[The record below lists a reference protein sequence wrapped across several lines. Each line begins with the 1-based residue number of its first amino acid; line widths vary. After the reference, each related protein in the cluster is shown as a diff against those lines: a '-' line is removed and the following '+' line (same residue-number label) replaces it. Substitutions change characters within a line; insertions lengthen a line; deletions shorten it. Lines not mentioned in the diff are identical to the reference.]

1 MPGIQKFEPGQHVKR
16 PWSQS
21 IARRDVEFRSLE
33 GGPVGRVRKYS
44 EKEMDQAHLNVSRK
58 VVAVQRAEA
67 DGAQKRARTAW
78 RPEEARKKYRGDY
91 AQDNDLKDSVNSSAG
106 ACIIVGQREISAMEL
121 RKYLDTEPN
130 PSHTDQPSMKSS
142 PTVPKQDYNPTPSY
156 PKAPPN
162 SPQIENSHPQPC
174 GNMKGSLSNQEA
186 TFKVPEVLSTLE
198 EPGEGREE
206 CRNGVTT
213 STEEVSA
220 NTTQPLPPQSSIVTH
235 QELPVDTCP
244 PPAQP
249 QTDNISGA
257 ASSALRRLPITD
269 LLNDTSRAEDVKP
282 PQPTTMKIT
291 SSAQPVTDTGLG
303 KLQGEVPPGC
313 QPHIKRSSTS
323 RRTLS
328 KIASHPETSSR
339 GQASGASEMTLV
351 RASDRK
357 SASGPRSDRMPLEG
371 SAVAQKLA
379 VVGKILIPKSAPDS
393 IVMLSI
399 DPLLSQNAP
408 DFFRFY
414 SQTAGAGEAPVLC
427 FGLPDVA
434 WQRHQIQNISR
445 GDFDA
450 FHALKRTIWYC
461 FCTFLTRGPGSA
473 IFRVTVTAP
482 ARQEADDT
490 VTISRPTAGRNEC
503 SRASTPLARPMCHN
517 PAASHA
523 ELVHSLPSA
532 SQASLSN
539 TKTSSCQRVVPI
551 GFQPTLRSRD
561 AGPPTQREHSTTGF
575 PAVPTRN
582 STRKTLR
589 DRLPSLQIAPAPQHH
604 HPLVLPPAVA
614 YRQDKPVSETS
625 SVRQI
630 VVRIQENEHCRFSR
644 PYSKHVL
651 LSEVTTVDFFAW
663 FARCTGYDNPSGPP
677 ELKFTWKDALPKP
690 EYTRIKRGDEKH
702 FQFMKAEIEP
712 LLERAKALMPEL
724 IEFTILVT
732 VPRWAVE
739 RPGDEL

>member
-1 MPGIQKFEPGQHVKR
+1 
-16 PWSQS
+16 
-21 IARRDVEFRSLE
+21 
-33 GGPVGRVRKYS
+33 
-44 EKEMDQAHLNVSRK
+44 
-58 VVAVQRAEA
+58 
-67 DGAQKRARTAW
+67 
-78 RPEEARKKYRGDY
+78 
-91 AQDNDLKDSVNSSAG
+91 
-106 ACIIVGQREISAMEL
+106 MEL

-130 PSHTDQPSMKSS
+130 PSHTDQPSIKSS
-142 PTVPKQDYNPTPSY
+142 PTVPKQDYNPTLSY
-156 PKAPPN
+156 PKTPPN
-162 SPQIENSHPQPC
+162 SPQIENSCPQLC
-174 GNMKGSLSNQEA
+174 GNMKGSSSNQET
-186 TFKVPEVLSTLE
+186 TFKVLKVLSALE
-198 EPGEGREE
+198 ELGEGREE
-206 CRNGVTT
+206 CQNGVTT
-213 STEEVSA
+213 STEKVSA
-220 NTTQPLPPQSSIVTH
+220 NTTQPLPPQSSIVTR

-257 ASSALRRLPITD
+257 ASSAFRRLPITD

-282 PQPTTMKIT
+282 PQPTAMKTT
-291 SSAQPVTDTGLG
+291 SSGQPLTDTGLG
-303 KLQGEVPPGC
+303 KLQGEVPAGC
-313 QPHIKRSSTS
+313 QPHVKRSSTP
-323 RRTLS
+323 RTLS
-328 KIASHPETSSR
+328 KIASHTETSSR
-339 GQASGASEMTLV
+339 GQASGELTLV
-351 RASDRK
+351 CASDYK

-379 VVGKILIPKSAPDS
+379 VVGKILIPKSDAPDS
-393 IVMLSI
+393 MVTLSI
-399 DPLLSQNAP
+399 DLLLSQNAP

-427 FGLPDVA
+427 FGLPDVT
-434 WQRHQIQNISR
+434 WQRYQIQNISR

-461 FCTFLTRGPGSA
+461 FCTFLTRKPGSA
-473 IFRVTVTAP
+473 IFRVMVTAP

-490 VTISRPTAGRNEC
+490 VTISRPTAGRTEC
-503 SRASTPLARPMCHN
+503 SRASAPLARPMCHN

-532 SQASLSN
+532 SQASLAN
-539 TKTSSCQRVVPI
+539 TKTCQRVVPR
-551 GFQPTLRSRD
+551 GSQPTLGS
-561 AGPPTQREHSTTGF
+561 REHSTTGF

-589 DRLPSLQIAPAPQHH
+589 DRLTPLQIAPASQHH

-614 YRQDKPVSETS
+614 YREDKPVSETCS
-625 SVRQI
+625 ALQI
-630 VVRIQENEHCRFSR
+630 VVRIQENVHCRFSR
-644 PYSKHVL
+644 PYSRHVL
-651 LSEVTTVDFFAW
+651 LSEGTTVDFFAW
-663 FARCTGYDNPSGPP
+663 FARCTGYNNPSGPP

-690 EYTRIKRGDEKH
+690 EYARIKRGDEKH

-732 VPRWAVE
+732 VPGWAVE

>member
-1 MPGIQKFEPGQHVKR
+1 
-16 PWSQS
+16 
-21 IARRDVEFRSLE
+21 
-33 GGPVGRVRKYS
+33 
-44 EKEMDQAHLNVSRK
+44 
-58 VVAVQRAEA
+58 
-67 DGAQKRARTAW
+67 
-78 RPEEARKKYRGDY
+78 
-91 AQDNDLKDSVNSSAG
+91 
-106 ACIIVGQREISAMEL
+106 
-121 RKYLDTEPN
+121 
-130 PSHTDQPSMKSS
+130 
-142 PTVPKQDYNPTPSY
+142 
-156 PKAPPN
+156 
-162 SPQIENSHPQPC
+162 
-174 GNMKGSLSNQEA
+174 
-186 TFKVPEVLSTLE
+186 
-198 EPGEGREE
+198 
-206 CRNGVTT
+206 
-213 STEEVSA
+213 
-220 NTTQPLPPQSSIVTH
+220 
-235 QELPVDTCP
+235 
-244 PPAQP
+244 
-249 QTDNISGA
+249 
-257 ASSALRRLPITD
+257 
-269 LLNDTSRAEDVKP
+269 
-282 PQPTTMKIT
+282 MKIT
-291 SSAQPVTDTGLG
+291 SSGQPVTDTGLG

-351 RASDRK
+351 RASDHK
-357 SASGPRSDRMPLEG
+357 SASRPRSDRMPLEG

-379 VVGKILIPKSAPDS
+379 VVGKILIPKSDAPDS
-393 IVMLSI
+393 MVMLSI

-414 SQTAGAGEAPVLC
+414 SQTAGAGEAPILC
-427 FGLPDVA
+427 FGLPDVT

-490 VTISRPTAGRNEC
+490 VTVSRPTAGRNEC
-503 SRASTPLARPMCHN
+503 SRASAPLARPMCHN

-539 TKTSSCQRVVPI
+539 TKTSSCQRVVPR

-625 SVRQI
+625 SARQI
-630 VVRIQENEHCRFSR
+630 VVRIQENEHYRFSR

-651 LSEVTTVDFFAW
+651 LS
-663 FARCTGYDNPSGPP
+663 
-677 ELKFTWKDALPKP
+677 
-690 EYTRIKRGDEKH
+690 GDRKS
-702 FQFMKAEIEP
+702 
-712 LLERAKALMPEL
+712 
-724 IEFTILVT
+724 V
-732 VPRWAVE
+732 V
-739 RPGDEL
+739 